1 MIIWCTRFILFNGFF
16 FGQVYYEKQF
26 TSIKLTH
33 VAMFIG

>member
-1 MIIWCTRFILFNGFF
+1 
-16 FGQVYYEKQF
+16 VYYEKQF